1 MGWITFSFMI
11 SSGLLGVII
20 STVYYH
26 RHEKYL
32 IKLETLK
39 EFAGNRY
46 NIKGDPFSKA
56 LNEIYIVFN
65 QSKEVKNAL
74 QAFYDNIRGNN
85 PALSNDLLVKLYKAM
100 CSDLHIKTNDFTDE
114 FFLTPFNTKKD

>member
-1 MGWITFSFMI
+1 MGWIIFSFMI

-20 STVYYH
+20 STIYYH

-32 IKLETLK
+32 MKLETLK

-46 NIKGDPFSKA
+46 DIKGDLFSKA
-56 LNEIYIVFN
+56 LNEIAIVFN

-74 QAFYDNIRGNN
+74 QAFHDNVSR
-85 PALSNDLLVKLYKAM
+85 
-100 CSDLHIKTNDFTDE
+100 
-114 FFLTPFNTKKD
+114 